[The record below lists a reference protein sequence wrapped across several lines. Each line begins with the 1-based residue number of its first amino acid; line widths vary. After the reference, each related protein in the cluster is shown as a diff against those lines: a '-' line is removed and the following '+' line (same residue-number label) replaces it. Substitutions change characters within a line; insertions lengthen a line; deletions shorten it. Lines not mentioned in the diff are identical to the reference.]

1 MAILY
6 AKGGQAVG
14 VVVDGRGG
22 IVNPS
27 LAGKRAIVTGAGAG
41 IGRAIALAL
50 ARAGA
55 TVAACDVVGDAAAAV
70 AAEAGAGARSFQVD
84 VADSEQVRVTCERAV
99 EEMGGVE
106 ILVNN
111 AGITRDNL
119 LMRMSDFEFEQVLAV
134 NLKGAFYF
142 TRACARPMMKARWGR
157 IINIASVI
165 GQMGN
170 AGQANYAA
178 AKAGMIGLTKS
189 SAKELAARNIT
200 VNAVAPGFIATA
212 MTDKLDPATREAY
225 VKSIPLMRAGTPE
238 DVASVCL
245 FLASDSAGYITGQV
259 IRVDGGMLM

>member
-1 MAILY
+1 MNI
-6 AKGGQAVG
+6 
-14 VVVDGRGG
+14 
-22 IVNPS
+22 S

-41 IGRAIALAL
+41 IGRAVALAL

-55 TVAACDVVGDAAAAV
+55 AVAACDVIAEAAAAV
-70 AAEAGAGARSFQVD
+70 AREAGGGARGYGVD
-84 VADSEQVRVTCERAV
+84 VANPQQVQATCEQVFT
-99 EEMGGVE
+99 EMGGVE

-119 LMRMSDFEFEQVLAV
+119 LMRMSDAEFEQVLAV

-142 TRACARPMMKARWGR
+142 IRACARPMMKARWGR
-157 IINIASVI
+157 VVNISSVI

-178 AKAGMIGLTKS
+178 AKAGLIGLTKS

-212 MTDKLDPATREAY
+212 MTEKLDAATRESYLAA
-225 VKSIPLMRAGTPE
+225 IPLRRAGTPE
-238 DVASVCL
+238 DVAAVCL
-245 FLASDSAGYITGQV
+245 FLVSDAAGYITGQTV
-259 IRVDGGMLM
+259 RVDGGMLM